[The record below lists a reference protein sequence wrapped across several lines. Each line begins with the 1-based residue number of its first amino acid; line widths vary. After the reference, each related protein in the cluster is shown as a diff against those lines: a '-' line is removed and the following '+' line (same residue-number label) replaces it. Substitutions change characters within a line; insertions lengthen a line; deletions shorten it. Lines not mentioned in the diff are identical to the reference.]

1 MLKAVLFDM
10 DGVMVDTELL
20 QSQAFE
26 SVMAE
31 YGVINPEKN
40 EHGTI
45 HVSGATT
52 PETWEILKKRYGFE
66 ADTDELTAK
75 KRAAVMTVIEG
86 GVDALPGLYVLLED
100 LKSHGIK
107 IAVGSSAQRERIGTV
122 LDKLGISEYFSAII
136 SAADVKRGK
145 PHPEVYLKAAE
156 AVGVNPSDCVV
167 VEDAY
172 TGAQAAKAAGAKLVA
187 VPHQY
192 TRNMDFSTAD
202 LIVGS
207 LSELDHAKLSE
218 LFFRE

>member
-1 MLKAVLFDM
+1 
-10 DGVMVDTELL
+10 MVDTELL

-66 ADTDELTAK
+66 ADTSELTSK

-86 GVDALPGLYVLLED
+86 GVDALPGLYALLED
-100 LKSHGIK
+100 LKAHDIK
-107 IAVGSSAQRERIGTV
+107 IAVGSSAQRERIEIV
-122 LDKLGISEYFSAII
+122 LDKLGIREYFSAIV
-136 SAADVKRGK
+136 SAADVTHGK
-145 PHPEVYLKAAE
+145 PHPEVYLKAAA
-156 AVGVNPSDCVV
+156 AVGADPSDCVV
-167 VEDAY
+167 IEDAY
-172 TGAQAAKAAGAKLVA
+172 TGAQAAMAAGAKLVA

-192 TRNMDFSTAD
+192 TKNMDFSEAD
-202 LIVGS
+202 LIVES
-207 LSELDHAKLSE
+207 LAELDYSKLSE
-218 LFFRE
+218 LFT

>member
-1 MLKAVLFDM
+1 MFKAVLFDM

-66 ADTDELTAK
+66 ADTSELTSK

-86 GVDALPGLYVLLED
+86 GVDALPGLYALLED
-100 LKSHGIK
+100 LKAHDIK
-107 IAVGSSAQRERIGTV
+107 IAVGSSAQRERIEIV
-122 LDKLGISEYFSAII
+122 LDKLGIREYFSAIV
-136 SAADVKRGK
+136 SAADVTHGK
-145 PHPEVYLKAAE
+145 PHPEVYLKAAA
-156 AVGVNPSDCVV
+156 AVGADPSDCVV
-167 VEDAY
+167 IEDAY
-172 TGAQAAKAAGAKLVA
+172 TGAQAAMAAGAKLVA

-192 TRNMDFSTAD
+192 TKNMDFSEAD
-202 LIVGS
+202 LIVES
-207 LSELDHAKLSE
+207 LAELDYSKLSE
-218 LFFRE
+218 LFT